1 MVFTQ
6 VRKQLANEV
15 ELENVEVNL
24 TLLTLKPLQAEC
36 LITEFF
42 NEMASSK
49 RAEIIENSDKTR
61 N

>member
-15 ELENVEVNL
+15 ELENAEVNL
-24 TLLTLKPLQAEC
+24 TLLTLKPLQAG

>member
-24 TLLTLKPLQAEC
+24 TLLTLKPLQAG